1 MFKKK
6 EEERPVPV
14 EAPEE
19 ERAYEDNWYRSLK
32 ALAAQQDEV
41 DEPDLVDEAE
51 GPPAPVHDLDAGM
64 AGVDAPSEPAAE
76 PPDTAETTPT
86 PVAEETS
93 GPVLEQLAPPPEPVH
108 PVDEAE
114 IESRANYLLE
124 RLRTLQRLG
133 DPRRTARTRRRAPSP
148 PRRSDLAGSPPGPS
162 TSGPANS

>member
-6 EEERPVPV
+6 EEGRPVPV
-14 EAPEE
+14 EAQEE

-41 DEPDLVDEAE
+41 DEPDPVDEAE
-51 GPPAPVHDLDAGM
+51 GPAAPVHDLDAGM
-64 AGVDAPSEPAAE
+64 AGVDAPSEPAVE

-133 DPRRTARTRRRAPSP
+133 DPEEDGANEE
-148 PRRSDLAGSPPGPS
+148 
-162 TSGPANS
+162 TSGEPTSSVGI